1 MHEPRVTKRAV
12 PPGLA
17 VLLLVISGCD
27 SRPAQEEN
35 TTQRSTDDSAA
46 VASAAAAAALAG
58 LRADTPAE
66 PPLEERRVGCTR
78 SVSGEPEPEPRDL
91 EDGVVYWGLLRAC
104 ADGRPSVATIEL
116 VEYYEGEAAVREAA
130 KDGEMVDPDV
140 DPVVHVRR
148 AAPPTVLRLGVKPD
162 ADIRMFD
169 CEMNGCDTRN
179 VVLDALPWNDLYR
192 FRLQHGMIVY
202 LELPYTP

>member
-1 MHEPRVTKRAV
+1 MRSLSAV

-17 VLLLVISGCD
+17 VLLVVVSGCN
-27 SRPAQEEN
+27 SRPAEEED
-35 TTQRSTDDSAA
+35 TTLRSTDDSAV
-46 VASAAAAAALAG
+46 VASAAAAAALAE

-78 SVSGEPEPEPRDL
+78 SVSGEPEPEPEPPDL
-91 EDGVVYWGLLRAC
+91 EDGVVYWGLLLAC
-104 ADGRPSVATIEL
+104 TDGRPSVAAIEL
-116 VEYYEGEAAVREAA
+116 VEYYEGEEAVREAA
-130 KDGEMVDPDV
+130 KDGETVDPDV
-140 DPVVHVRR
+140 DPVVYVRR
-148 AAPPTVLRLGVKPD
+148 VARPRVLRLGVKPD

-179 VVLDALPWNDLYR
+179 VDLDALPWSDLYR
-192 FRLQHGMIVY
+192 FRLQHGMIVF